1 MCISG
6 WNAGWTGNG
15 NFPYGD
21 GNSGDFG
28 GDFDSV
34 GTDKNGLPIGLQL
47 IGDCFQEKKLIRAA
61 YTYEKSRGPF
71 GIGPGAKSRMAEQE
85 GYLHE

>member
-34 GTDKNGLPIGLQL
+34 GTL
-47 IGDCFQEKKLIRAA
+47 FRKLADYDGKI
-61 YTYEKSRGPF
+61 KVG
-71 GIGPGAKSRMAEQE
+71 K
-85 GYLHE
+85 